1 MAAAAVVQNV
11 MIVNSCDSG
20 SLAQENAR
28 GRKSFDASRLGR
40 RVSDRKPFFFE
51 KKKQKTFANLAAVSP
66 ERLGSNEQK
75 FFGSFFQK
83 RTSSF
88 TLGGI
93 LFVVLSIAAV

>member
-51 KKKQKTFANLAAVSP
+51 KKKQNLAAVSP